1 MIFIAG
7 CSMGKVTAKIMR
19 DAKEARTMGDA
30 GVDGGSESG
39 GMFNV
44 DESYPGG
51 APAAEFNP
59 EVGRFETNLPA
70 DKVPGTPA
78 PEGTVS
84 PAGGAAAVELPTPRA
99 WEATIESATVK
110 GKEEP
115 AISRKKRRRSL
126 LTEEEGGVLGTAP
139 IYRRSILG
147 R

>member
-1 MIFIAG
+1 
-7 CSMGKVTAKIMR
+7 
-19 DAKEARTMGDA
+19 MGDA

-70 DKVPGTPA
+70 DKGPGAGTPA

-84 PAGGAAAVELPTPRA
+84 PAGGAAAETIPTPKA
-99 WEATIESATVK
+99 WEATVEKAAEK
-110 GKEEP
+110 GEQP
-115 AISRKKRRRSL
+115 AIARKKRRRSL
-126 LTEEEGGVLGTAP
+126 LTEEEGGILGTAP

>member
-51 APAAEFNP
+51 APPAEFNP

-70 DKVPGTPA
+70 DKGPAIPG

-84 PAGGAAAVELPTPRA
+84 PAGGAGVQAIPEPKA
-99 WEATIESATVK
+99 WEATVEKAAEK
-110 GKEEP
+110 GEQP
-115 AISRKKRRRSL
+115 SITRKKRRRSL

>member
-1 MIFIAG
+1 
-7 CSMGKVTAKIMR
+7 
-19 DAKEARTMGDA
+19 MGDG
-30 GVDGGSESG
+30 GVNGGIESG

-59 EVGRFETNLPA
+59 EAGRFETNLPA
-70 DKVPGTPA
+70 DKAPGTPGL
-78 PEGTVS
+78 EGAVS
-84 PAGGAAAVELPTPRA
+84 PPGGATAVELPTPRA
-99 WEATIESATVK
+99 WEAVAEKAAVK
-110 GKEEP
+110 GEEQP

-126 LTEEEGGVLGTAP
+126 LTEEEGGILGTAP